1 MNKLPLEEVL
11 YRRTL
16 KQGWIIVFADL
27 LALLLTFFVLIFSM
41 NAIQYEDWQS
51 VVTSLSDHL
60 NPSRAEISKKSWAG
74 RETTKVY
81 DPFAI
86 SLDYLHAV
94 LEQKVEAEEM
104 LNGIVLYRL
113 EDSLVITLPV
123 EQLYESREIRLSRRG
138 KMMLG
143 ELSLLMRQLSNRIS
157 VIGHTDLTVP
167 NSRFFS
173 SSWDLS
179 LNRAVVVAGEA
190 ADGGRREHVGV
201 GHRPAKV
208 GHETHGRIDNSVV
221 PGKFFQPVTLL
232 GPPGPPVVIGQRRNA
247 DHAHADRPFVT
258 KIVRRTDH
266 AAAHVDQTVRLFPM
280 ELVRIVEED
289 DRLVVAQVG
298 RLPVEH
304 GNGLGEG
311 QLAGGPLRH
320 QITLLAHPH
329 RFRPTGR

>member
-1 MNKLPLEEVL
+1 MNKLPIEEES

-60 NPSRAEISKKSWAG
+60 NPSRAEISKKSWEG

-86 SLDYLHAV
+86 SLDYLHTV
-94 LEQKVEAEEM
+94 LEQKVEAEEL

-123 EQLYESREIRLSRRG
+123 DQLYESREIRLSQQG
-138 KMMLG
+138 KQMLG
-143 ELSLLMRQLSNRIS
+143 ELSLLMRQLTNRIS

-179 LNRAVVVAGEA
+179 LNRAVVVAGGMAEA
-190 ADGGRREHVGV
+190 GYTGPITALGFGDSRFQDIDNRIEMSQ
-201 GHRPAKV
+201 RYRLAR
-208 GHETHGRIDNSVV
+208 RID
-221 PGKFFQPVTLL
+221 
-232 GPPGPPVVIGQRRNA
+232 VIVHERKRKDAEN
-247 DHAHADRPFVT
+247 
-258 KIVRRTDH
+258 
-266 AAAHVDQTVRLFPM
+266 
-280 ELVRIVEED
+280 
-289 DRLVVAQVG
+289 VG
-298 RLPVEH
+298 L
-304 GNGLGEG
+304 
-311 QLAGGPLRH
+311 
-320 QITLLAHPH
+320 
-329 RFRPTGR
+329 